1 MNRNFTFLLIFLF
14 FIIKQFFILSVSIIP
29 GAMPFTLL
37 PVSASSRASVL
48 VRDSTPAFEDVNGFI
63 PDFEASYVS
72 ESD

>member
-1 MNRNFTFLLIFLF
+1 MSIA
-14 FIIKQFFILSVSIIP
+14 IIP
-29 GAMPFTLL
+29 GAMSFTLM

-48 VRDSTPAFEDVNGFI
+48 VRDSTPAFEDVNGFT